1 MSFSYL
7 LFHIALIYLISY
19 CSDFYF
25 IMSYLFLCC
34 AIHHASCFITLLFTI
49 LYLEPGV
56 YRNILSTSLE
66 VAIWTAY
73 ILPSPDPTLW
83 EYTRFVVVV
92 IVYNYLS
99 CTIPIF
105 IFFSPFPPSF

>member
-1 MSFSYL
+1 MYVTIRWVSFFECPVSYL

-25 IMSYLFLCC
+25 IIFYPFLCY
-34 AIHHASCFITLLFTI
+34 AIHHVSCFLTLLFTI

-83 EYTRFVVVV
+83 EYIGFVVVFV
-92 IVYNYLS
+92 LYRFV
-99 CTIPIF
+99 
-105 IFFSPFPPSF
+105 